1 MSMSRRMRAWLLAL
15 DGALT
20 ILICKPA
27 PAAPGQPTDK
37 ALAGLNSPAVA
48 DAQWTEYQADVPK
61 TIVALQPFR
70 LTTTVEFQTA
80 GDHGTATLVD
90 LSPRI
95 NSWFLLTLH
104 WAGTDKTLSYHLENP
119 SPKTQRL
126 ALSQAHPLGLE
137 ISAAAGPVN
146 CALWQ
151 DPQAAVLEQARASDL
166 PYAPLCGA
174 RLFLRNR
181 VAGSYTHLERVTN
194 FLRDDVWGGDRI
206 VGFVKR
212 EFYTDAFM
220 EKGGDKT
227 LSHPPPVTTAS
238 AQEPPSPKIDAAFA
252 ATLVLTHNLGIEVDH
267 GAGALLMGRWYAVR
281 DAAGIFLS
289 VIQPQAASVP
299 TATGKKS
306 TVTRLDEVEAV
317 AVDYLVAMDL
327 ADFDLGF
334 ALGTDH
340 PRVGWSARTLDA
352 VRDAKLPGPDGIGS
366 VAPLVVN
373 GIVNP
378 TLVGRVAATFAGGFK
393 REHGAFHYG
402 PLSLQN
408 HGTHYGFVEQGV
420 IFSKLQPQLA
430 TLMVDDAG
438 DVRMLTWTA
447 EDSPLIPQIKFARQN
462 GVPLIDYDARTGTSA
477 PGAWVNNWGAGNWS
491 GSEDEHL
498 RSLRAG
504 VCLLVTST
512 ARYLVFGY
520 FSTATPSAM
529 ARVFEAYGCRYA
541 MHLDMNALE
550 HTYFALYAHKNGRI
564 VVEHLIEGMAEV
576 DRKGG
581 EDLAPRFL
589 SFPDDRDFFYLTR
602 KQDGP

>member
-1 MSMSRRMRAWLLAL
+1 
-15 DGALT
+15 
-20 ILICKPA
+20 
-27 PAAPGQPTDK
+27 
-37 ALAGLNSPAVA
+37 
-48 DAQWTEYQADVPK
+48 
-61 TIVALQPFR
+61 
-70 LTTTVEFQTA
+70 
-80 GDHGTATLVD
+80 
-90 LSPRI
+90 
-95 NSWFLLTLH
+95 
-104 WAGTDKTLSYHLENP
+104 
-119 SPKTQRL
+119 
-126 ALSQAHPLGLE
+126 
-137 ISAAAGPVN
+137 
-146 CALWQ
+146 
-151 DPQAAVLEQARASDL
+151 
-166 PYAPLCGA
+166 
-174 RLFLRNR
+174 
-181 VAGSYTHLERVTN
+181 
-194 FLRDDVWGGDRI
+194 
-206 VGFVKR
+206 
-212 EFYTDAFM
+212 
-220 EKGGDKT
+220 
-227 LSHPPPVTTAS
+227 
-238 AQEPPSPKIDAAFA
+238 
-252 ATLVLTHNLGIEVDH
+252 
-267 GAGALLMGRWYAVR
+267 
-281 DAAGIFLS
+281 
-289 VIQPQAASVP
+289 VP

-306 TVTRLDEVEAV
+306 TVNRLDEVEAV